1 MAHTETMLESKEI
14 FNGRVIRVTVDKVQL
29 EDGTTSTREI
39 VHHHGGACILP
50 VDADGSVT
58 MVRQFRYAFGEEIW
72 ELPAGKL
79 EADEDPFE
87 AAKRELSEEC
97 GLTADNF
104 IDLGVVYAT
113 VGYDSEKIYLWAAT
127 GLHSTAQHL
136 DAGEFLDVVKMPFD
150 EALGLVMDGTIK
162 DSKTQVALLKY
173 AQLRA
178 KAQMS
183 VEILDNGTRVLTA
196 PGATFGTD
204 ALLLARFA
212 QPRRNERALDLCSGC
227 GIVSLVWHDAGHR
240 GPCTAL
246 EIDPAASAL
255 CAAALAENA
264 DAAHIAPVCGD
275 LRQLCTAGPEQGQY
289 DFAACNPPY
298 FTAGPRSPDPRRAEA
313 RHTGS
318 CTTADAVDC
327 ARRALRDGGRFLLC
341 QRPEQLA
348 EILAALRAARLEPK
362 RLAFVKNRPDAA
374 PWLFLVEAQKGR
386 KTGLRV
392 EPDILIQSGAALY
405 GPTTL

>member
-1 MAHTETMLESKEI
+1 MAHTETMLESREI

-150 EALGLVMDGTIK
+150 EALCLVMDGTIK
-162 DSKTQVALLKY
+162 DSKTQ
-173 AQLRA
+173 
-178 KAQMS
+178 
-183 VEILDNGTRVLTA
+183 DNGTRVLTA

-255 CAAALAENA
+255 CAAALAENT

-392 EPDILIQSGAALY
+392 EPDILIQSGVALY